1 MRLAVSRAVFR
12 LGPAWSVVAGAIAV
26 GALRPEA
33 PGLLRVLTA
42 AVLADLAWGAIRQ
55 VIPIVPVA
63 ASLAMPTAQVAP
75 TVGMLPFARPDAP
88 LARWLAAL
96 TPAYPLG
103 STFGGAAD
111 AQVPTPQV
119 SSGAWQGVLVI
130 SGLAL
135 VLSLLLGWPA
145 VALTLVALATIWVAA
160 ATGRRGEFPALA
172 HALLDVGWAWLL
184 GMSLVAGELAGA
196 EGGAN
201 WTVVRPGLLL
211 AAAFTVL
218 QVGHVSGRHA
228 AQVQPGGHT
237 GAGLVRA
244 VWCFS
249 PSSSSCVHPGPSR
262 AWRHCWPRPRSGWRM
277 RPAPG
282 PVRCPGGGL
291 LRLSLPLPFAEGR
304 RRIWVLGVRGAGT
317 ACRPG

>member
-1 MRLAVSRAVFR
+1 MFERELLESGPLVQMRLAVSRAVFR

-55 VIPIVPVA
+55 VIPIVPAA

-75 TVGMLPFARPDAP
+75 TAGVLPFARPDAP

-96 TPAYPLG
+96 TPAYPLD

-111 AQVPTPQV
+111 ARVPTPQV
-119 SSGAWQGVLVI
+119 LSGAWQGVLVI

-135 VLSLLLGWPA
+135 ILSMLLGWPA

-172 HALLDVGWAWLL
+172 HALLDVGWPWFL
-184 GMSLVAGELAGA
+184 GMSLAAGELAGA

-218 QVGHVSGRHA
+218 QWGMYRGRHA
-228 AQVQPGGHT
+228 AQVQPGGT
-237 GAGLVRA
+237 PVLAWFGQFGVLALLIVMRSPWA
-244 VWCFS
+244 VACVAALLAT
-249 PSSSSCVHPGPSR
+249 PSIWL
-262 AWRHCWPRPRSGWRM
+262 ARM
-277 RPAPG
+277 RPGTWAGAMPWWWAASFVAAFA
-282 PVRCPGGGL
+282 VR
-291 LRLSLPLPFAEGR
+291 
-304 RRIWVLGVRGAGT
+304 
-317 ACRPG
+317 